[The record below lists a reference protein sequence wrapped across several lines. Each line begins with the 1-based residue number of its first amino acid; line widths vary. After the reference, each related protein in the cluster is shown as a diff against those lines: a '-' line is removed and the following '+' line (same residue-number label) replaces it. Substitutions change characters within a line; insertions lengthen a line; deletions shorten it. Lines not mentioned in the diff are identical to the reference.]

1 MLDKYHR
8 NINYMR
14 ISLTDRCNLRCVY
27 CRPGLG
33 LQAENSLASTSFGLQ
48 TTESLAFHKLAH
60 SEVLRYEEI
69 LRIAHC
75 AVALGITRFKI
86 TGGEPLVRKGAV
98 DFIAKLKQI
107 DGVEQVTLTTNGMI
121 LERNLPQLLACKID
135 GINISLDTLDKELY
149 KQITGG
155 GELEP
160 VLNAIGKAVAA
171 GLKCK
176 LNCVPIKNSFVNSSV
191 RADSPSSLKRNETEA
206 DLSLSASKKNILD
219 LVEFA
224 GSLDVPLRFIE
235 LMPLSCNNKLAS
247 LNGYEIRQFLSDTGY
262 KLERVKQDL
271 GNGPAV
277 YYEASKDGQSQ
288 IIGFIE
294 PLHHKFCGSCN
305 RVRLTSTGQ
314 LKPCLYSKSTLDLRQ
329 LLRSGSSDSELTEA
343 LKQAI
348 YDKPMGHH
356 FEEKP
361 ANFNMNEIGG

>member
-1 MLDKYHR
+1 MLDKYNR

-27 CRPGLG
+27 CRPDNM
-33 LQAENSLASTSFGLQ
+33 QMVE
-48 TTESLAFHKLAH
+48 H
-60 SEVLRYEEI
+60 SEILRYEEI
-69 LRIAHC
+69 LRVAKY
-75 AVALGITRFKI
+75 AVDLGITRFKI

-107 DGVEQVTLTTNGMI
+107 HDVEQVTLTTNGI
-121 LERNLPQLLACKID
+121 LLEKNLPQLLACKID
-135 GINISLDTLDKELY
+135 SINISLDTLDKETY
-149 KQITGG
+149 AQITGG
-155 GELEP
+155 GDVEA
-160 VLNAIGKAVAA
+160 VINATKRAVQL

-176 LNCVPIKNSFVNSSV
+176 LNCVPIKNGF
-191 RADSPSSLKRNETEA
+191 ADKGAKVDN
-206 DLSLSASKKNILD
+206 LSLHTNQKNVLALIK
-219 LVEFA
+219 FA
-224 GSLDVPLRFIE
+224 GNLNVPLRFIE
-235 LMPLSCNNKLAS
+235 LMPLACNNQLTSYSGSELRQMLQNA
-247 LNGYEIRQFLSDTGY
+247 GYI
-262 KLERVKQDL
+262 LEPMHQRL
-271 GNGPAV
+271 GNGPAI
-277 YYEASKDGQSQ
+277 YYKATKNTQSQ

-314 LKPCLYSKSTLDLRQ
+314 LKPCLYSQSTLDLRQ

-361 ANFNMNEIGG
+361 ATFNMNEIGG

>member
-48 TTESLAFHKLAH
+48 TIESLAFHKLAH

-235 LMPLSCNNKLAS
+235 LMPLACNNFLSSYSGTEIREILSHA
-247 LNGYEIRQFLSDTGY
+247 GYELRPLKES
-262 KLERVKQDL
+262 L

-277 YYEASKDGQSQ
+277 YYEASKNHKKQ

-329 LLRSGSSDSELTEA
+329 LLRSRSSDSEIIKA
-343 LKQAI
+343 LQQAI
-348 YDKPMGHH
+348 YEKPMGHH

-361 ANFNMNEIGG
+361 ATFNMNEIGG

>member
-14 ISLTDRCNLRCVY
+14 ISLTDRCNLHCAY
-27 CRPGLG
+27 CRPDNM
-33 LQAENSLASTSFGLQ
+33 QMVE
-48 TTESLAFHKLAH
+48 H
-60 SEVLRYEEI
+60 SEILRYEEI
-69 LRIAHC
+69 LRVASC
-75 AVALGITRFKI
+75 AVELGITRFKI

-107 DGVEQVTLTTNGMI
+107 HGVEQVTLTTNGI
-121 LERNLPQLLACKID
+121 LLEKNLPQLLACKID
-135 GINISLDTLDKELY
+135 SINISLDTLDKETY
-149 KQITGG
+149 AQITGG
-155 GELEP
+155 GDVEA
-160 VLNAIGKAVAA
+160 VINATKRAVQL

-176 LNCVPIKNSFVNSSV
+176 LNCVPIKNGF
-191 RADSPSSLKRNETEA
+191 ADKGAKVDN
-206 DLSLSASKKNILD
+206 LSLHTNQKNVLALIK
-219 LVEFA
+219 FA
-224 GSLDVPLRFIE
+224 GNLNVPLRFIE
-235 LMPLSCNNKLAS
+235 LMPLACNNQLTSYSGSELRQMLQNA
-247 LNGYEIRQFLSDTGY
+247 GYI
-262 KLERVKQDL
+262 LEPMHQRL
-271 GNGPAV
+271 GNGPAI
-277 YYEASKDGQSQ
+277 YSKATKNTQSQ

-314 LKPCLYSKSTLDLRQ
+314 LKPCLYSQSTLELRQ

-361 ANFNMNEIGG
+361 ATFNMNEIGG

>member
-1 MLDKYHR
+1 MLDKYNR

-27 CRPGLG
+27 CRPDNM
-33 LQAENSLASTSFGLQ
+33 QMVE
-48 TTESLAFHKLAH
+48 H
-60 SEVLRYEEI
+60 SEILRYEEI
-69 LRIAHC
+69 LRVAKY
-75 AVALGITRFKI
+75 AVDLGITRFKI

-107 DGVEQVTLTTNGMI
+107 DGVEQVTLTTNGI
-121 LERNLPQLLACKID
+121 LLEKNLPQLLACKID
-135 GINISLDTLDKELY
+135 GINISLDTLDKETY
-149 KQITGG
+149 AQITGG
-155 GELEP
+155 GDVEA
-160 VLNAIGKAVAA
+160 VINATKRAVQL

-176 LNCVPIKNSFVNSSV
+176 LNCVPIKNGF
-191 RADSPSSLKRNETEA
+191 ADKGAKVDN
-206 DLSLSASKKNILD
+206 LSLHTNQKNVLALIKFASNLN
-219 LVEFA
+219 
-224 GSLDVPLRFIE
+224 VPLRFIE
-235 LMPLSCNNKLAS
+235 LMPLACNNQLTSYSGSELRQMLQNA
-247 LNGYEIRQFLSDTGY
+247 GYI
-262 KLERVKQDL
+262 LEPMHQRL
-271 GNGPAV
+271 GNGPAI
-277 YYEASKDGQSQ
+277 YYKATKNTQSQ

-314 LKPCLYSKSTLDLRQ
+314 LKPCLYSQSTLDLRQ

-361 ANFNMNEIGG
+361 ATFNMNEIGG